1 MWPRATADTF
11 AWAVGAV
18 RTRGFHFGGGGTTA
32 TAGDDNSGPYMLPAI
47 DMLNH
52 SRANTATSLCV
63 DGGAASGAL
72 SPGAAVVAR
81 GVSGDDASALGEIR
95 RAETAEKSAEIA
107 PLTFSMVAERDVR
120 AGEEITHTYDA
131 LDNAHLL
138 MTYGAHHNNSGS
150 SSSEYCIIIH
160 HLGRFC
166 RSASGGAAAADGA
179 SDARRHTTGV
189 RGGARCGGRR
199 GLGEFVGE

>member
-1 MWPRATADTF
+1 MWPRATADAF

-18 RTRGFHFGGGGTTA
+18 RTRGFHFGGGATTA
-32 TAGDDNSGPYMLPAI
+32 GNDNSGPYMLPAI

-63 DGGAASGAL
+63 DGSAASEAL
-72 SPGAAVVAR
+72 SPGAVVAAR
-81 GVSGDDASALGEIR
+81 GASDASALGDIH

-107 PLTFSMVAERDVR
+107 PLTFSMVAERDVN

-138 MTYGAHHNNSGS
+138 MTYGARHNNSGS
-150 SSSEYCIIIH
+150 DS
-160 HLGRFC
+160 
-166 RSASGGAAAADGA
+166 
-179 SDARRHTTGV
+179 
-189 RGGARCGGRR
+189 
-199 GLGEFVGE
+199 

>member
-81 GVSGDDASALGEIR
+81 GASGDDASALGEIR

-120 AGEEITHTYDA
+120 AGEEVTHTYDA

-150 SSSEYCIIIH
+150 SSSEYRIIIH
-160 HLGRFC
+160 RLGRFC

-199 GLGEFVGE
+199 ELGEFVGE